1 MSLDFD
7 CSDCVDPIPANDEE
21 AVMRRCLVF
30 ETMAVCLNSIT
41 EENEAE
47 WVFRVMLLQNVD
59 MSTIVF
65 DDSTMQEKRDHLLAA
80 LRRWRGMTTNA
91 SAQPRK
97 KWLAATMDILAKDV
111 ERRYL
116 PVEAV

>member
-7 CSDCVDPIPANDEE
+7 CSDCADPLPANDEE
-21 AVMRRCLVF
+21 AVMRKCLVF

-47 WVFRVMLLQNVD
+47 WVFRVMLLQKVD

-65 DDSTMQEKRDHLLAA
+65 GTEDMTEKRDHLLAA
-80 LRRWRGMTTNA
+80 LKRWRGMTTNA

-97 KWLAATMDILAKDV
+97 KWLATTMELLARDV
-111 ERRYL
+111 ERKYV
-116 PVEAV
+116 PVEAT